1 MFETEDLRYSY
12 NLWVYVTIDTL
23 YNSTSIGITTLCE
36 FHRKSFLKS
45 KMSQPNIFN
54 GDEQQIRAVFD
65 LCKPNTDGL
74 ISLRT
79 FQQLYEEHTSK
90 PGELIQSSDSLVS
103 YVLIEF

>member
-1 MFETEDLRYSY
+1 
-12 NLWVYVTIDTL
+12 
-23 YNSTSIGITTLCE
+23 
-36 FHRKSFLKS
+36 
-45 KMSQPNIFN
+45 MSQPNIFN

-90 PGELIQSSDSLVS
+90 PGELKQSSDSLVS
-103 YVLIEF
+103 DVLIEF